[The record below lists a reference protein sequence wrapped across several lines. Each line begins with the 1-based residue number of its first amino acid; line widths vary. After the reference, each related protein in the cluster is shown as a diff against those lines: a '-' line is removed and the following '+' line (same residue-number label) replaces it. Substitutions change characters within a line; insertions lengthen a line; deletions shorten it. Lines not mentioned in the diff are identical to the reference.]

1 VLGAKAALPPPPFT
15 RGIRAIP
22 MPVPRDSALV
32 FCPAMGSRPWGW
44 SLLDWMARAARFI
57 TSGLRGVSKTV
68 GSVVLPVGFP
78 SRLKIIAV
86 FLAGIG
92 LSPLFSLG

>member
-1 VLGAKAALPPPPFT
+1 
-15 RGIRAIP
+15 
-22 MPVPRDSALV
+22 
-32 FCPAMGSRPWGW
+32 
-44 SLLDWMARAARFI
+44 MARAARFI

-78 SRLKIIAV
+78 SRLKIFAV